1 MSIGDVHSNERGTAA
16 RFNTGKP
23 AFDLVPLSAL
33 ADCARVFDY
42 GRAKYAE
49 WNWAKGQ
56 PWSVPF
62 ACLMRHMAAW
72 QAGEDVDPESGLPHL
87 GHAMANL
94 VMLSTFARTYR
105 EGDDRTEW
113 LRQPAPAEDPD
124 QHWRGEARQR
134 QLNTSQEIQD
144 RLDRI
149 PVYPTAPAA
158 APEDAE
164 RAAYLERWKDSPAH
178 ATHLAEGYDGR
189 CWWHS
194 REPWLKNPEPCVE
207 WIGGLIDYAGRNLLG
222 SVRCEP
228 RPVQGVG
235 P

>member
-1 MSIGDVHSNERGTAA
+1 MSIGDVHSSDRGTAA

-33 ADCARVFDY
+33 TDCARVFDY

-105 EGDDRTEW
+105 EGDDRTAW
-113 LRQPAPAEDPD
+113 LR
-124 QHWRGEARQR
+124 
-134 QLNTSQEIQD
+134 
-144 RLDRI
+144 
-149 PVYPTAPAA
+149 
-158 APEDAE
+158 E
-164 RAAYLERWKDSPAH
+164 RDCA
-178 ATHLAEGYDGR
+178 
-189 CWWHS
+189 
-194 REPWLKNPEPCVE
+194 
-207 WIGGLIDYAGRNLLG
+207 
-222 SVRCEP
+222 
-228 RPVQGVG
+228 
-235 P
+235 

>member
-1 MSIGDVHSNERGTAA
+1 MSIGDVHSNDRGTAA
-16 RFNTGKP
+16 RFNTGKA

-113 LRQPAPAEDPD
+113 LRERPAGIEASMQKAIEGTQEWLRAQAAES
-124 QHWRGEARQR
+124 G
-134 QLNTSQEIQD
+134 
-144 RLDRI
+144 
-149 PVYPTAPAA
+149 APAA

-164 RAAYLERWKDSPAH
+164 RAAHLRRWADAPAH
-178 ATHLAEGYDGR
+178 ATHLAQGFDVR

-207 WIGGLIDYAGRNLLG
+207 WVGGLIDFAGKDLLG

-228 RPVQGVG
+228 RPQ